1 MARKLSKISDSSI
14 GFGTDTDSFLPP
26 NFSSDV
32 NIWNSVNLSGRREA
46 PFYVDEP
53 RFILLND
60 GENMCTVKIN
70 YILGKFPKFN
80 QVN

>member
-1 MARKLSKISDSSI
+1 MARKLSKISDTTV
-14 GFGTDTDSFLPP
+14 GFGTDTESLLPP

-60 GENMCTVKIN
+60 GKNIN
-70 YILGKFPKFN
+70 I
-80 QVN
+80 